1 MEDEDYRIMVFND
14 TTMKIFRDGR
24 IHTLC
29 NTTTKK
35 EKWYDR
41 KFRIRKDGYYD
52 FGTGT
57 HKLGTYNNH
66 CVHKIIAL
74 CYLGTKPQGHQID
87 HINNI
92 TTDHRLENL
101 QYLSKIDNDRK
112 RVFHKKGQPIK
123 GYSKTKYGKF
133 RASIRVNGLLIDLG
147 SYDTAEEARQA
158 YVEGKLKYHGVV
170 V

>member
-1 MEDEDYRIMVFND
+1 MEDEDYRIMVLND
-14 TTMKIFRDGR
+14 TTMKVFRDGR

-41 KFRIRKDGYYD
+41 KFRLRKDGYYD
-52 FGTGT
+52 FGTGS
-57 HKLGTYNNH
+57 HKLGTYNHH

-92 TTDHRLENL
+92 TTDNRLENL
-101 QYLSKIDNDRK
+101 QYLLKIDNDRK
-112 RVFHKKGQPIK
+112 RLFHKKGQGIK
-123 GYSKTKYGKF
+123 GYTKRKNGKF
-133 RASIRVNGLLIDLG
+133 EARIMNKGKYMYLG
-147 SYDTAEEARQA
+147 SYDTEEEARQA
-158 YVEGKLKYHGVV
+158 YVDGKLKYHGVV